1 MNKKSTT
8 LILLCITYIL
18 SFSQT
23 YPTFGPEKAVTITGN
38 TLDAMEPFISADG
51 NTLFFNSLNN
61 GTTTSLYY
69 ATRVND
75 TTFTFVGQVNGVNDP
90 TPHLDA
96 VASMDSA
103 NNFFWVSTRN
113 YPTVFENY
121 QHGSYN
127 AGSVTK
133 AGRVKGN
140 FYVYTPGWLIMDAA
154 INYNGKLLIY
164 CNAWFNNCGGLP
176 CKARLGIAQKLND
189 STFNKT
195 TTSEQVLANINDST
209 YIVYAPEITR
219 DGLELY
225 FTRIKN
231 GTTLS
236 EICVSVRTSLTD
248 VFSMPKVIY
257 SNQPQIPEAA
267 TIVPDKSR
275 IYYHKK
281 PGSLYK
287 IFMRYRTISTGINER
302 SASNSILLFPNPAES
317 DFRIII
323 PDTQQNVELTIYDM
337 FGQTVLVT
345 SRQTEIN
352 ISGLQRGIYTVVVK
366 YERNLWQQKFIKQ

>member
-1 MNKKSTT
+1 MA
-8 LILLCITYIL
+8 CPW
-18 SFSQT
+18 SFSQV
-23 YPTFGPEKAVTITGN
+23 YPTFGPEKTVTITGN

-75 TTFTFVGQVNGVNDP
+75 TTFTFVGQVNGVNNL

-103 NNFFWVSTRN
+103 NTFFWVSTRN

-121 QHGSYN
+121 QRGSYST
-127 AGSVTK
+127 GSVTK
-133 AGRVKGN
+133 AGRVIGN
-140 FYVYTPGWLIMDAA
+140 FYVYSPGWLIMDAA
-154 INYNGKLLIY
+154 INYDGTLLIY

-176 CKARLGIAQKLND
+176 CKARLGIAQKVND
-189 STFNKT
+189 STFNKI

-209 YIVYAPEITR
+209 YIVYAPEITK

-231 GTTLS
+231 GTTLT
-236 EICVSVRTSLTD
+236 EICVSVRPSLTG
-248 VFSMPKVIY
+248 VFSLPKVIY
-257 SNQPQIPEAA
+257 SNQPEIPEAA

-281 PGSLYK
+281 PGSLFK
-287 IFMRYRTISTGINER
+287 IFMRYRTVSTGTDEKPV
-302 SASNSILLFPNPAES
+302 SNTAIQLFPNPSES
-317 DFRIII
+317 TFKILL
-323 PDTQQNVELTIYDM
+323 PDSQQNAEVRIYDM
-337 FGQTVLVT
+337 LGQQVLSSSQMDVD
-345 SRQTEIN
+345 
-352 ISGLQRGIYTVVVK
+352 ISGLQMGIYSI
-366 YERNLWQQKFIKQ
+366 LIKQGENSSIQKLIKQ